1 MRVYRLLTKIFIFS
15 TIEKNDNFCQFFWK
29 KSQIFG
35 NFLTVKWQFSGGSD
49 LDLLWW
55 SMWWLQISMV
65 EIYNE
70 AVQDLLAA
78 DTKVLD
84 LQMVGN
90 TVKIP
95 NITEMTVTTV
105 KDIKEIMSIGDGNRK
120 TASTKMNSTR
130 SALSSLLF

>member
-1 MRVYRLLTKIFIFS
+1 
-15 TIEKNDNFCQFFWK
+15 
-29 KSQIFG
+29 
-35 NFLTVKWQFSGGSD
+35 
-49 LDLLWW
+49 
-55 SMWWLQISMV
+55 MV